1 MNFICSFKKIYICIL
16 GLAREPVNQLSSS
29 MCVDIVSLSDPI
41 GQVSDIFQFYT
52 QRSSHEPRT
61 IELEMVASST
71 SRSSASSMVR
81 SDTGVRLAVA
91 ACVASLLGTFSM
103 LRVRRIDVA

>member
-1 MNFICSFKKIYICIL
+1 
-16 GLAREPVNQLSSS
+16 